1 MLQLYVNLAVFI
13 CTTIGFVYGISR
25 FFKRVKAMYL
35 QIIVCALGCMMLGR
49 LFRVVMMVT
58 EGGIPRGFH
67 VGVLGTIGSF
77 RFFFSANFGQMDHLL
92 DDGAKDKRKYR
103 LLALL
108 APAVIAAGYIP
119 IVLSDSSLEY
129 KIVCAVV
136 VLFIMQASYFNL
148 KHIIMPDVELG
159 IVGSIRNYNILA
171 LVYALLSMAEMTL
184 WISGNPAALWFIY
197 TLLCFVSLALVPVLE
212 RGVKKWTI

>member
-1 MLQLYVNLAVFI
+1 MLRLYVNLAVLI
-13 CTTIGFVYGISR
+13 CTAIGFVYGIFR
-25 FFKRVKAMYL
+25 FFKKGKALYL

-49 LFRVVMMVT
+49 LFQVVMLLT
-58 EGGIPRGFH
+58 EGGIPNGFH
-67 VGVLGTIGSF
+67 VGILGTIGGF
-77 RFFFSANFGQMDHLL
+77 WFFFSANYGQMDRLL

-119 IVLSDSSLEY
+119 IVLSDSTVEY
-129 KIVCAVV
+129 KGVCVVV
-136 VLFIMQASYFNL
+136 VLFLMLASYFNL

-159 IVGSIRNYNILA
+159 IIGCIRNYNVLA
-171 LVYALLSMAEMTL
+171 LALALLTMAEMIL
-184 WISGNPAALWFIY
+184 WIDGNPIALWFVY
-197 TLLCFVSLALVPVLE
+197 TLLCLVSLAIVPVLE